1 MHPKEIAKD
10 TAKVVQNY
18 LTYQAVKLIIAQ
30 MAETNPGEAIWLRQY
45 SSGGKLQDGEK
56 YLEELMTQ
64 LQGKPL
70 VMRILTVRDDL
81 ARQVLEYLPEIVSTS
96 ITQANLEHR
105 RHLLERLTQSASET
119 ENSELDTLDTNESSE
134 ENN

>member
-18 LTYQAVKLIIAQ
+18 LTYQAVKLIVAQ

-56 YLEELMTQ
+56 YLEELMTE

-105 RHLLERLTQSASET
+105 RRLLERLTQSASET
-119 ENSELDTLDTNESSE
+119 ENSELDTNESSE

>member
-105 RHLLERLTQSASET
+105 RHLLERLTQSASST
-119 ENSELDTLDTNESSE
+119 ENSELDTNESSD

>member
-18 LTYQAVKLIIAQ
+18 LTYHAVKLIIAQ
-30 MAETNPGEAIWLRQY
+30 MAETNPGEAIWLREY

-64 LQGKPL
+64 LQGKAL

-81 ARQVLEYLPEIVSTS
+81 AQKVLEYLPEIVSTS

-105 RHLLERLTQSASET
+105 RHLLERLTQSASE
-119 ENSELDTLDTNESSE
+119 ENSELDTNESSE

>member
-18 LTYQAVKLIIAQ
+18 LTYQAVKLIVAQ
-30 MAETNPGEAIWLRQY
+30 MAETNPGEAIWLREY

-64 LQGKPL
+64 LQGKAL

-81 ARQVLEYLPEIVSTS
+81 AQKVLEYLPEIVSTS

-105 RHLLERLTQSASET
+105 RRLLERLTQSASE
-119 ENSELDTLDTNESSE
+119 ENSELDVNESSE

>member
-18 LTYQAVKLIIAQ
+18 LTYHAVKLIIAQ
-30 MAETNPGEAIWLRQY
+30 MAETNPGEAIWLREY

-64 LQGKPL
+64 LQGKAL

-81 ARQVLEYLPEIVSTS
+81 AQKVLEYLPEIVSTS

-119 ENSELDTLDTNESSE
+119 ENSELDTNESSE

>member
-64 LQGKPL
+64 LQGKAL

-105 RHLLERLTQSASET
+105 RRLLERLTQSTSE
-119 ENSELDTLDTNESSE
+119 ENSELDTNESSE

>member
-64 LQGKPL
+64 LQGKAL

-105 RHLLERLTQSASET
+105 RHLLERLTQSASE
-119 ENSELDTLDTNESSE
+119 ENSELDVNESSE